1 MKNYTGRPMIFA
13 LATFIGLSIFA
24 MQNSVAQ
31 VKTVLTADSLKSGN
45 AKDVLTSF
53 FQLAFDKLTGPTKEL
68 NFKSNP
74 FAIMLK
80 SNPEL
85 AVDTN
90 YFRYR
95 ALRKTNFHI
104 GLKLDSSYK
113 FNGFSSGITYALI
126 DDRDSSTS
134 RILFHDLER
143 DSLGREADQL
153 QIKLVEVAMSL
164 PIDQRKEFNNNIRA
178 FFNRNAAF
186 STLPAAF
193 QAQLKTIVNAD
204 PNAYPRISNFVNNKP
219 SSNMFAEQR
228 RVYDS
233 LKNFIKKDLLW
244 TISLSDTTYKNEFAF
259 SNIVLKTQLLKGIG
273 RAKAGS
279 NWEFNILAA
288 VNFRDDTLSL
298 KRDLKRGILNFEPG
312 FNWVARNKKND
323 QSFFEFSFS
332 GSFLYNFGKT
342 YNAQKRDSLM
352 FNGTIR
358 IRILGDIWIPLEF
371 KYAPKSGNIFG
382 FINLRANF
390 STLGKLAKGL

>member
-1 MKNYTGRPMIFA
+1 MKNNTSRPVILA
-13 LATFIGLSIFA
+13 LAMFICLGILSVQSSI
-24 MQNSVAQ
+24 AQ
-31 VKTVLTADSLKSGN
+31 VKSVLTADSLKSGN
-45 AKDVLTSF
+45 SKDVLTSF

-95 ALRKTNFHI
+95 ALRKTNFHV
-104 GLKLDSSYK
+104 GLKLDSSFR

-126 DDRDSSTS
+126 DNRDSSVS
-134 RILFHDLER
+134 RVLFHDLER

-153 QIKLVEVAMSL
+153 QIALVQAAMNI
-164 PIDQRKEFNNNIRA
+164 PVDQRKEFNNNIRA

-193 QAQLKTIVNAD
+193 QAQVKSIVNAD
-204 PNAYPRISNFVNNKP
+204 PTAYPRIANFVNNKP
-219 SSNMFAEQR
+219 SSNMFAEQQ

-233 LKNFIKKDLLW
+233 VKNLIKKDLLW
-244 TISLSDTTYKNEFAF
+244 TISVADTTYKNEFAF
-259 SNIVLKTQLLKGIG
+259 SNIVLKTHLLKGIG
-273 RAKAGS
+273 KPKPGS
-279 NWEFNILAA
+279 NWEFNIMAA

-298 KRDLKRGILNFEPG
+298 KRDLKRGVLNFEPG
-312 FNWVARNKKND
+312 LNWVVRNKKND

-342 YNAQKRDSLM
+342 YNAEKRDSLM

-371 KYAPKSGNIFG
+371 KYAPKSGNLFG
-382 FINLRANF
+382 FINIRANF

>member
-1 MKNYTGRPMIFA
+1 MKN
-13 LATFIGLSIFA
+13 FIRRQIKFTLVMFICLNVFYV
-24 MQNSVAQ
+24 QYSVAQ
-31 VKTVLTADSLKSGN
+31 VKSVLTADSIKSGN

-104 GLKLDSSYK
+104 GLKLDSSYR

-153 QIKLVEVAMSL
+153 QIALVQVAMSL
-164 PIDQRKEFNNNIRA
+164 PADQRKEFNNNIRA

-186 STLPAAF
+186 SNLPAAF
-193 QAQLKTIVNAD
+193 QTQLKSIVNAD
-204 PNAYPRISNFVNNKP
+204 PTAYPRIANFVNNKP
-219 SSNMFAEQR
+219 SSNMFAEQQ

-233 LKNFIKKDLLW
+233 LKNLIKKDLLW
-244 TISLSDTTYKNEFAF
+244 TISLHDTTYKNEFAF
-259 SNIVLKTQLLKGIG
+259 SNVVLKTQLLKGIG
-273 RAKAGS
+273 KPKAGS
-279 NWEFNILAA
+279 NWEFNMVAS

-298 KRDLKRGILNFEPG
+298 KRDLKRALLNFEPG
-312 FNWVARNKKND
+312 FNWVVRNKKNN

-342 YNAQKRDSLM
+342 YNTAQRDSLM

-358 IRILGDIWIPLEF
+358 IRILGDIWVPLEF
-371 KYAPKSGNIFG
+371 RYAPKTGNLFG